1 MGMAAFDLTV
11 SLGDVVTTTIFAA
24 SAITFIVSIK
34 QNGKFLAA
42 KMDLVDQ
49 QNEMRFERIDAQ
61 IEDSKLEMKKLGD
74 ILVELTR
81 QEGRL
86 NAADERLLMQGKRID
101 SMAETMRDLLM
112 GRQVFSVQGSK

>member
-1 MGMAAFDLTV
+1 MEMAAFDLTV

-112 GRQVFSVQGSK
+112 GRQVFTVQGSK

>member
-1 MGMAAFDLTV
+1 MEMASFDLTV

>member
-1 MGMAAFDLTV
+1 MVWPSVNAGHTFVPVLLHKRSTPTRHVIVAFRSLSTWRMGMAAFVLTV

-74 ILVELTR
+74 ILVEL
-81 QEGRL
+81 
-86 NAADERLLMQGKRID
+86 
-101 SMAETMRDLLM
+101 
-112 GRQVFSVQGSK
+112 

>member
-1 MGMAAFDLTV
+1 MAAFDLTV

-24 SAITFIVSIK
+24 SALTFIISIQK
-34 QNGKFLAA
+34 NGKFLAA

-61 IEDSKLEMKKLGD
+61 IEDSKVEVKKMGD

-81 QEGRL
+81 QDGRL
-86 NAADERLLMQGKRID
+86 NTVDERMLMQGKRID
-101 SMAETMRDLLM
+101 SIAETLRDILM
-112 GRQVFSVQGSK
+112 SKQTVVAR